1 MVKLEGQREFSVP
14 VDVLWTKLT
23 DLSFVVSAVP
33 DVKEVKSITADKA
46 DLVIQ
51 PKLSFIKADLSLII
65 EQQPGE
71 PNQSAIWALKT
82 KAIGSSSK
90 VRATMELSPSATGS
104 QMNWTAA
111 VEELGGLMKLV
122 PTGLMQA
129 AAQKVI
135 GDVLTGV
142 EEKLGSG
149 LA

>member
-23 DLSFVVSAVP
+23 DMSFIIAAVP

-46 DLVIQ
+46 ELVIQ
-51 PKLSFIKADLSLII
+51 PKLSFIKADLSLTI

-71 PNQSAIWALKT
+71 PNRSAIWVLKT

-90 VRATMELSPSATGS
+90 VKATMDLTPSDTGAT
-104 QMNWTAA
+104 MHWTAA

-142 EEKLGSG
+142 EEKLGTG

>member
-71 PNQSAIWALKT
+71 PNRSAIWVLKT

-90 VRATMELSPSATGS
+90 VKATMDLTPSNTGTT
-104 QMNWTAA
+104 MNWTAA

-122 PTGLMQA
+122 PSGLMQA

-142 EEKLGSG
+142 EEKLGTR